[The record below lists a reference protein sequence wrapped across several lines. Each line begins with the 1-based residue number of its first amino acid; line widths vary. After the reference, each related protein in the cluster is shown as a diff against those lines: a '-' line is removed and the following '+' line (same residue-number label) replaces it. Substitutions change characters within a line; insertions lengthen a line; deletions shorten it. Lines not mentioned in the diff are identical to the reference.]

1 MSSKLKILFLCTSNS
16 CRSQMAEGWALHLKG
31 NLIEPYSA
39 GIIAQGLNPRAV
51 KVMKEIEVDISHQY
65 SKEIGS
71 VRDIFFDQVITVCS
85 QAEKSCPTFPGKT
98 LVTHANFDD
107 PPSLAKFSKTEEEA
121 LSHFRR
127 VRDEIQVF
135 IEKLPIK

>member
-1 MSSKLKILFLCTSNS
+1 MSSKLKILFLCAGNS

-31 NLIEPYSA
+31 NIIEPYSA
-39 GIIAQGLNPRAV
+39 GIIAQGLNPRAI
-51 KVMKEIEVDISHQY
+51 KVMQEIEVDISHQS

-71 VRDIFFDQVITVCS
+71 VIDISFDRVITVCS
-85 QAEKSCPTFPGKT
+85 QAEKSCPTFPSKT
-98 LVTHANFDD
+98 QMIHVNFDD

-127 VRDEIQVF
+127 VRDEIRIF
-135 IEKLPIK
+135 IEKLLIK